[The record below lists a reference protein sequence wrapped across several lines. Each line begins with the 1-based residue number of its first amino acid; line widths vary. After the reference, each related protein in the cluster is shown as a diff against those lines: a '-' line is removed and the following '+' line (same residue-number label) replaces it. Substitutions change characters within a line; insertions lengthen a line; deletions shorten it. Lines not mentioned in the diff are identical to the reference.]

1 PPLGDFLA
9 PLRARLP
16 PQWQTGHASTVS
28 EAVRLTDR
36 RGRARRTASRSDLEC
51 EAQPPKVMVRWVE
64 NSATGRSPL
73 GGSQNRA
80 CHTKALCAHL
90 GLRPLMKVIVR
101 EATEADAGSIS
112 SLNTDVQAAHASA
125 VPWLFKPAGPDT
137 FPPDVVALLM
147 DEPGNLV
154 FIAEVESAP

>member
-1 PPLGDFLA
+1 
-9 PLRARLP
+9 
-16 PQWQTGHASTVS
+16 
-28 EAVRLTDR
+28 
-36 RGRARRTASRSDLEC
+36 
-51 EAQPPKVMVRWVE
+51 M
-64 NSATGRSPL
+64 N
-73 GGSQNRA
+73 
-80 CHTKALCAHL
+80 
-90 GLRPLMKVIVR
+90 VIVR

-154 FIAEVESAP
+154 FIAEVESVPAGYVYAEIIDRPETSFNYAYQMIYIHHISVRSVLRRQGVGRALLEAVQAEASKRDIQMISLDVWTFNDGARAFFSRSGFTAHSERLWKR

>member
-1 PPLGDFLA
+1 
-9 PLRARLP
+9 
-16 PQWQTGHASTVS
+16 
-28 EAVRLTDR
+28 
-36 RGRARRTASRSDLEC
+36 
-51 EAQPPKVMVRWVE
+51 
-64 NSATGRSPL
+64 
-73 GGSQNRA
+73 
-80 CHTKALCAHL
+80 
-90 GLRPLMKVIVR
+90 MKVIVR

-154 FIAEVESAP
+154 FIAEVESAPAGYVYAEIIDRPETSFNYAYQMIYIHHISVRSALRRQGVGRALLEAVQAEASKRDIHMISLDVWTFNDAARAFFSRSGFTAHSERLWKR